1 MRTIDPVEV
10 LGRLVAID
18 SQNPGPGEAE
28 IAGFVTDLAAT
39 LGFEAQTFEARPG
52 RPNLLVTVDAG
63 PGASIGLAGHLDT
76 KPVGQARHEWRTPP
90 LEFTVND
97 DMGYGLGTSDMK
109 GAVAAMLAAAQRW
122 AATAERGRLCLVLT
136 ADEESG
142 GEVGAWALAAS
153 GLLDVDGVVIGEP
166 SGIEQPWEA
175 IHLVSR
181 GVCCFDVELRSTQGH
196 SGLSPRLPTSASV
209 AAAQAVLVLNDLA
222 LSHPVEA
229 SYRCEPTMNAGVQ
242 IEGGVFYGV
251 HPGYA
256 RVACDVRLV
265 PGMSREQ
272 LDRDITSALT
282 AALPE
287 DVEWRVTYRS
297 DRLGWIPA
305 VEMAPDH
312 LIVRAARAAC
322 EHVLDRTPPFAA
334 YPGTTDATALTTE
347 AGIPCIASLGPG
359 WLSVAHGPNERIG
372 LSQVREATEIY
383 EYLVT
388 TYLGSDQSGL

>member
-1 MRTIDPVEV
+1 MSPIDPVEL

-18 SQNPGPGEAE
+18 SQNPEPGEAE
-28 IAGFVTDLAAT
+28 IVGFVADLAAT
-39 LGFEAQTFEARPG
+39 LGFETRIFETRPG

-63 PGASIGLAGHLDT
+63 PGPAIGLAGHLDT
-76 KPVGQARHEWRTPP
+76 KPVGQARAEWRTPP
-90 LEFTVND
+90 LELTVKG

-109 GAVAAMLAAAQRW
+109 GAVAAMLAATQRW
-122 AATAERGRLCLVLT
+122 AATARRGRLCLVLT
-136 ADEESG
+136 ADEEAG
-142 GEVGAWALAAS
+142 GELGAWPLAAS

-181 GVCCFDVELRSTQGH
+181 GVCCFDVELRSRQGH

-209 AAAQAVLVLNDLA
+209 AAAKAVLALNDLT

-229 SYRCEPTMNAGVQ
+229 SYPCEPTVNAGVQ
-242 IEGGVFYGV
+242 IEAGVYYGV
-251 HPGYA
+251 HPGFA

-272 LDRDITSALT
+272 LDREVTSALE
-282 AALPE
+282 AVLPA
-287 DVEWRVTYRS
+287 DVEWAVSYRE

-305 VEMAPDH
+305 VEIAPDH
-312 LIVRAARAAC
+312 LIVSAARAAC
-322 EHVLDRTPPFAA
+322 EHVLGRKLPFAA

-359 WLSVAHGPNERIG
+359 WLSVAHGPNERVG
-372 LSQVREATEIY
+372 LTQVREATEIY
-383 EYLVT
+383 ESLVA
-388 TYLGSDQSGL
+388 TYLCDDQSGF